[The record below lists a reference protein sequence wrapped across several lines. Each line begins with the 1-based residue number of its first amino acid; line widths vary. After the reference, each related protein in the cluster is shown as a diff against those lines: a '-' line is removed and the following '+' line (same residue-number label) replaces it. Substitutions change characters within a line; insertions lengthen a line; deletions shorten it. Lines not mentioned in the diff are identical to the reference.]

1 MQHNTDK
8 HAMSTT
14 MMNDSD
20 EVSNNDSDDHGHCDS
35 CTASDT
41 LGTKIL
47 TRLEWF
53 KSGLSWYQWW
63 DTHEPDSTENNIK
76 HSLWS

>member
-1 MQHNTDK
+1 MNTSQMQHNTDK

-47 TRLEWF
+47 TRLE
-53 KSGLSWYQWW
+53 
-63 DTHEPDSTENNIK
+63 
-76 HSLWS
+76 